1 MCIVQLKDQKH
12 INTNVLIDTQYI
24 YITYSIMCTGVFL
37 NLKMKNRYNLYP
49 FHILNYSL
57 SLYLKFLQI

>member
-1 MCIVQLKDQKH
+1 MSIDKVHMQYVSSLYSVLMCIVQLKDQKH

-37 NLKMKNRYNLYP
+37 N
-49 FHILNYSL
+49 
-57 SLYLKFLQI
+57 

>member
-1 MCIVQLKDQKH
+1 MSIDKVHMQYVYSLYSVLMCIVQLQGPKDQKH

-37 NLKMKNRYNLYP
+37 N
-49 FHILNYSL
+49 
-57 SLYLKFLQI
+57 

>member
-1 MCIVQLKDQKH
+1 MCIVQLKGPKDQKH

-37 NLKMKNRYNLYP
+37 N
-49 FHILNYSL
+49 
-57 SLYLKFLQI
+57 

>member
-1 MCIVQLKDQKH
+1 MSIDKVHMQYVSSLYSVLICIVQLKGPKDQKH

-37 NLKMKNRYNLYP
+37 N
-49 FHILNYSL
+49 
-57 SLYLKFLQI
+57 